1 MVGSEGTLGI
11 ITEVQLRL
19 HGIPEAISAAVC
31 SFETL
36 AGAVDTVI
44 SVMQSGLPVARV
56 ELLDEVQMDALNQ
69 YSNLDYP
76 KSLPLF
82 FEFNGTQRW
91 VEEQSQLVGELAGK
105 NGGGSFRWAT
115 DEAERGEKLW
125 DARHDAYYAAMAL
138 KPGCKGWPTDVC
150 VPISRLVSVF

>member
-11 ITEVQLRL
+11 ITEIQLRL

-36 AGAVDTVI
+36 AGAVNTVI

-56 ELLDEVQMDALNQ
+56 ELLDEVQMEALNQ

-76 KSLPLF
+76 KQPTLF

-91 VEEQSQLVGELAGK
+91 V
-105 NGGGSFRWAT
+105 
-115 DEAERGEKLW
+115 
-125 DARHDAYYAAMAL
+125 
-138 KPGCKGWPTDVC
+138 
-150 VPISRLVSVF
+150 